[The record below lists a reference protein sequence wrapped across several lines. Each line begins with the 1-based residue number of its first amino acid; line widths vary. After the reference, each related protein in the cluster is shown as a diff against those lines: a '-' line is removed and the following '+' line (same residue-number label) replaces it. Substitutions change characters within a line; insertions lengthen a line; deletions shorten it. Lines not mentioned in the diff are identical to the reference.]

1 MTHDELFIKIER
13 AIERDPTRAL
23 EEAVR
28 LLAAEVPVYTWVG
41 IYLLDGD
48 ELVLGPFVGKPSPHT
63 RIPLGRGICGAA
75 ATEKATIVVD
85 DVNADPRYLA
95 CSIETK
101 SEIVVPIMLRGDV
114 LGEIDVDSDRP
125 AAFNDADRRL
135 LERVAALLAPRVR
148 RPKPKPDLKPDVKQ
162 VH

>member
-1 MTHDELFIKIER
+1 VRQLRMKYEHLLIKIQTV
-13 AIERDPTRAL
+13 IERDPARAMDETVRFL
-23 EEAVR
+23 AVDMP
-28 LLAAEVPVYTWVG
+28 AYTWVG

-75 ATEKATIVVD
+75 ATGKATIIVD

-101 SEIVVPIMLRGDV
+101 SEIVVPILLRGEV
-114 LGEIDVDSDRP
+114 LGEIDIDSDRP
-125 AAFNDADRRL
+125 AAFGEDDRVL
-135 LERVAALLAPRVR
+135 LENVAALLAPRLR
-148 RPKPKPDLKPDVKQ
+148 KPRAKQ
-162 VH
+162 AL